1 MKFLFIA
8 VVVLA
13 AITACN
19 PQPKVDTTETVVP
32 ADITVVDSKVV
43 DTTVID

>member
-13 AITACN
+13 AVTACN
-19 PQPKVDTTETVVP
+19 PQPKVDTTETAIQ
-32 ADITVVDSKVV
+32 ADTAAVDSTVVD
-43 DTTVID
+43 TAVID